1 MFIQAIVF
9 AVIIGL
15 ILGGSF
21 RNLSNLK
28 IDGIYIIIAAFL
40 LDAAGI
46 WSVRLGLVSIG
57 QITFVIDVIMYVL
70 LLVFVLKNVRNPYIV
85 TIGAGFLLNALVI
98 FANGGAMPVGA
109 YAVHAAGLNLDVTT
123 QGLYVPVSAATRFW
137 YLGDI
142 IPYTFLNINII
153 SVGDIVTAA
162 GMMLLIIT
170 SMKAVRNSD
179 MEITSL
185 FGSGINSQ

>member
-1 MFIQAIVF
+1 MVLQAIVF

>member
-1 MFIQAIVF
+1 MFIQAIVL
-9 AVIIGL
+9 AVVIGL
-15 ILGGSF
+15 ILGGSLS
-21 RNLSNLK
+21 NLSNLK

-46 WSVRLGLVSIG
+46 WSVRLGFVAIG
-57 QITFVIDVIMYVL
+57 QITFIIDVIMYIL
-70 LLVFVLKNVRNPYIV
+70 LLAFVLKNIRNPYIV
-85 TIGAGFLLNALVI
+85 TVGVGFLLNAVVI

-123 QGLYVPVSAATRFW
+123 QGLYVPVTAATRFW

-153 SVGDIVTAA
+153 SIGDMVSAA
-162 GMMLLIIT
+162 GIMLLVIT
-170 SMKAVRNSD
+170 SMKKVRNMD

-185 FGSGINSQ
+185 FGSGINRN